1 MILRLDPR
9 LPVVWRSPMSVQIG
23 VDPPRVRLD
32 DVSPTT
38 ERLISA
44 LVAGVTRPGLTMC
57 AGRESVECD
66 ALLEAVAP
74 VLLGAPNA
82 AEQAGA
88 PRPIPTIVV
97 AGSGVTADALIAAF
111 ANRGS
116 RVLTLSDPAEA
127 ATTIGQTGTEFP
139 DAAVI
144 VGHFVLPPTAGGPW
158 LRRDVPHL
166 PVVFSESGVQ
176 VGPLVTPGTGP
187 CLHCLEL
194 HHRDADAAWPALAS
208 QLFGRRSAADAAPLA
223 LEAAAQACRMVLAA
237 VSPAAESSATGSPA
251 AERGL
256 PQSLNI
262 RAESGERE
270 WRDWAPHA
278 ECDCRGIRLLAN
290 SGATRGQ
297 RGIDWAAEQLR
308 GPARHWP
315 TRRVQA
321 SAEPA

>member
-1 MILRLDPR
+1 
-9 LPVVWRSPMSVQIG
+9 MSVQIG
-23 VDPPRVRLD
+23 IDPPRVRLD

-38 ERLISA
+38 ERLIAA
-44 LVAGVTRPGLTMC
+44 LVAGVTRPGLNMF
-57 AGRESVECD
+57 AGRESPECD
-66 ALLEAVAP
+66 ALLEAVAG
-74 VLLGAPNA
+74 VLLGAPD
-82 AEQAGA
+82 ETQRAGV
-88 PRPIPTIVV
+88 PVPTPTIVV
-97 AGSGVTADALIAAF
+97 AGFGATADALIAAF

-127 ATTIGQTGTEFP
+127 ATTVGETERA

-144 VGHFVLPPTAGGPW
+144 VGHYVLAPSAGGAW

-237 VSPAAESSATGSPA
+237 LAPTAGPAPAQSLHIRAATG
-251 AERGL
+251 ERAL
-256 PQSLNI
+256 Q
-262 RAESGERE
+262 
-270 WRDWAPHA
+270 DWAPHA

-290 SGATRGQ
+290 LGTSQGRRGS
-297 RGIDWAAEQLR
+297 DWAAEQLR

-315 TRRVQA
+315 TRRVRA
-321 SAEPA
+321 SAAPA